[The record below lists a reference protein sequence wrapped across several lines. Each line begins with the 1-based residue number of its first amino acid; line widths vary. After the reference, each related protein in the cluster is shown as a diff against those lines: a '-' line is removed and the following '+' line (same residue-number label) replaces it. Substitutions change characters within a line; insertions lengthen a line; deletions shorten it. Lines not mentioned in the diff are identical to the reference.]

1 MPLPAPIGPKMPEQH
16 AGPRTFVV
24 GPADDGTRLDVFLA
38 AACPDLSRSRVR
50 ADLDRPGAVTVDGRE
65 RPASFRL
72 KPGQSVTFT
81 TTAREALSAEPQAIA
96 LDVVYEDAHLI
107 VINKPVGL
115 VVHPAV
121 GHPDGTLVNALLHR
135 QGPLQ
140 AGGDPLR
147 PGIVHRLDRDTSG
160 LLVAALDDVAHR
172 RLAAQLADRSLGRVY
187 LAVSWGRWA
196 QDEGELAGPIA
207 RDPRRRQRM
216 AVVAGGRPAL
226 TRYRV
231 LEDYGFAQYCRVE
244 LATGRTHQIRV
255 HFAHGGHPVLG
266 DPTYGDDGR
275 ARGVHGP
282 DRRLAEQ
289 AARLAGRQMLH
300 AAELHLKHPVTGEA
314 LSFTA
319 PPPPDFA
326 AVLAALRAGGGEPR
340 AAG

>member
-1 MPLPAPIGPKMPEQH
+1 MMPEQNT
-16 AGPRTFVV
+16 GPRDFVV
-24 GPADDGTRLDVFLA
+24 GPADDGMRLDVFLA

-50 ADLDRPGAVTVDGRE
+50 ADLEKDGAVLVDDRV

-72 KPGQSVTFT
+72 KEGQRVAFT
-81 TTAREALSAEPQAIA
+81 SAAREPLSAEPQAID
-96 LDVVYEDAHLI
+96 LTVVYEDEHII

-121 GHPDGTLVNALLHR
+121 GHPDGTLVNALLYR
-135 QGPLQ
+135 QGPIT

-160 LLVAALDDVAHR
+160 LLVAALDDLSHR

-187 LAVSWGRWA
+187 LALSWGCWA
-196 QDEGELAGPIA
+196 RDEGELEGPIA
-207 RDPRRRQRM
+207 RDPKRRQRM
-216 AVVAGGRPAL
+216 AVVPGGRAAL
-226 TRYRV
+226 TRYLV

-255 HFAHGGHPVLG
+255 HFAHGGHPVVG
-266 DPTYGDDGR
+266 DPTYGDDAR

-289 AARLAGRQMLH
+289 MVKLAGRQMLH
-300 AAELHLKHPVTGEA
+300 AAELHLCHPVTGEA
-314 LSFTA
+314 MSFAA
-319 PPPPDFA
+319 PLPRDFA
-326 AVLAALRAGGGEPR
+326 TVLGALRGPGGAAP